1 MLVSLL
7 IASAFNQ
14 LKEANLVKEKFQGRN
29 RPNRIYVGKTLS
41 EISENFIKVKDENQ
55 TSGNTIFSTPDVRKS
70 DANKN
75 NILNYK
81 SKKNSFANYD
91 QRDYS
96 NIDWDSLYE
105 N

>member
-1 MLVSLL
+1 M
-7 IASAFNQ
+7 
-14 LKEANLVKEKFQGRN
+14 KEKFQGRN

-55 TSGNTIFSTPDVRKS
+55 TTGSMISSTPDVRNT
-70 DANKN
+70 DTNKN